1 MNNKGFTLI
10 ELISVISLLVV
21 LALIVVPSVMT
32 FINKNKENSYIE
44 MLNSIESAADVY
56 MTENRYNESVI
67 TKALDNGITLQDL
80 IDNGNLKNSLNNPIT
95 GETIGEDAI
104 YAIVEVELNN
114 KVYKYTFDKDVE
126 IICDIND
133 HTWIDIKNRN
143 KYNVYCS

>member
-95 GETIGEDAI
+95 GEDISKDG
-104 YAIVEVELNN
+104 IVEVELNN
-114 KVYKYTFDKDVE
+114 KVYKYTFDKDDE
-126 IICDIND
+126 IIICDIND